1 MGDKDNNREA
11 ADDAHGNENNSSS
24 SSKDGS
30 PPAPSPVPAGVGA
43 GPSREQV
50 VDGGPGG
57 AEVMTVVSDEQTVP
71 RHWDQLPQVVKD
83 RLIDVSSRTHPDQD
97 PLYLVHHA
105 FVTYAKLAGPQGI
118 DIDNL
123 LQSFEKSGNQVSKE
137 VLLSTAFADKKSLS
151 FEEFFN
157 IYIKVHH
164 EQPPADLFLKEW
176 RHALITKPPVLPPP
190 PEQKKEQHTD
200 AEAVVVAAA
209 EHKPKEISAIHDFLA
224 GTVAGVILTLVG
236 HPFDTVKVRLQTST
250 VFFSGIDC
258 AMRTVRLEGPKALYR
273 GMSGPLVTVPVVN
286 AIIFG
291 SYGIAKR
298 WLQTP
303 EDLRANKDLTIT
315 QHMIA
320 GAFGGF
326 ASAVVISPIE
336 LVKTQLQV
344 QYNRPGERAL
354 IRGPVE
360 CALSILRLE
369 GVKGIYRGLVPT
381 ILREIP
387 GYGGQFL
394 VYESMKRILTT
405 GSLSH
410 VDNSKLGGKEMM
422 LAGGIAG
429 IGAWVFCYPQDV
441 IKSRLQAGTMQFRRH
456 RYLPDGGFIDAWK
469 QVVAEQGYRGLWRG
483 FATCCARAFPA
494 NAAAFL
500 GYEATLALFHERN
513 VSWW

>member
-273 GMSGPLVTVPVVN
+273 GMSGPLVN
-286 AIIFG
+286 
-291 SYGIAKR
+291 
-298 WLQTP
+298 
-303 EDLRANKDLTIT
+303 
-315 QHMIA
+315 
-320 GAFGGF
+320 
-326 ASAVVISPIE
+326 
-336 LVKTQLQV
+336 
-344 QYNRPGERAL
+344 
-354 IRGPVE
+354 
-360 CALSILRLE
+360 
-369 GVKGIYRGLVPT
+369 
-381 ILREIP
+381 
-387 GYGGQFL
+387 
-394 VYESMKRILTT
+394 
-405 GSLSH
+405 
-410 VDNSKLGGKEMM
+410 
-422 LAGGIAG
+422 
-429 IGAWVFCYPQDV
+429 
-441 IKSRLQAGTMQFRRH
+441 
-456 RYLPDGGFIDAWK
+456 
-469 QVVAEQGYRGLWRG
+469 
-483 FATCCARAFPA
+483 
-494 NAAAFL
+494 
-500 GYEATLALFHERN
+500 
-513 VSWW
+513 